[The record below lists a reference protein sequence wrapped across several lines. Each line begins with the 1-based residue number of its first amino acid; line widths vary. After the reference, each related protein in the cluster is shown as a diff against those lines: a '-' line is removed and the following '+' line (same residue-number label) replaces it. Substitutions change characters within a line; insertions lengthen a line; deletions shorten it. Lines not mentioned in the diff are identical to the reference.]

1 MKVNIADGLEPAMY
15 LDLNNELQAAVASM
29 ALPNI
34 ANFSIKYDSAS
45 GGGVSGGGEVAVRLH
60 LPPDLNPKETIT
72 YPLVLFP

>member
-1 MKVNIADGLEPAMY
+1 MKANIADGLEPAMY

-29 ALPNI
+29 ALPDI
-34 ANFSIKYDSAS
+34 ANFSIKYDSP
-45 GGGVSGGGEVAVRLH
+45 GGGGEVAVRLH

>member
-1 MKVNIADGLEPAMY
+1 MY

-29 ALPNI
+29 ALPDI
-34 ANFSIKYDSAS
+34 ANFSIKHDSAS
-45 GGGVSGGGEVAVRLH
+45 SGVGEVAVRLH

>member
-1 MKVNIADGLEPAMY
+1 MKANIADGLEPAMY

-29 ALPNI
+29 ALPDI

-45 GGGVSGGGEVAVRLH
+45 GGGSGVGEVAVRLH